1 LKTYRIILKTKSSI
15 TSFPSSDT
23 LFGAIC
29 WGIRIVYGEDGNFGL
44 NKTIKSFIEERPLF
58 VLSSSFPVFEN
69 ENVRIFFYP
78 KPIRKDLS
86 SNEVEEIAKN
96 YQEKCG
102 NLKKSKVVIISE
114 LKKFK
119 KVSYISEDIFKKIV
133 DGEKEKNLFLEY
145 LDGKIKLVWKLLM
158 TNEEYNKIFTDAER
172 SKILTNVLIQKNLL
186 DRISF
191 STTPGGQIFYSNE
204 YFLAPNVNLYFLLKT
219 DDIDYLKPVFKY
231 LEDSGIGRDRFTG
244 KGNFKFSEPEEFVLP
259 TNEEK
264 TFITLSRYIPKVEEI
279 GVNKR
284 KMYYEIISYY
294 SKVDSIFEFKGE
306 DVFKDKVIY
315 IKEGSI
321 FEAKEKKDFYGVTP
335 TVKKLNEKQ
344 ILQYGLAFPIFGKV
358 GE

>member
-1 LKTYRIILKTKSSI
+1 LKTYKIILKPRSSI
-15 TSFPSSDT
+15 ASFPSSDT

-29 WGIRIVYGEDGNFGL
+29 WGIKFIYSEKGDSGL
-44 NKTIKSFIEERPLF
+44 NKILKRFIEEKPPFL
-58 VLSSSFPVFEN
+58 LSSSFPMLKN
-69 ENVRIFFYP
+69 GDVRIFFYP

-96 YQEKCG
+96 YQEKFG
-102 NLKKSKVVIISE
+102 NLKKSKVAIISE

-119 KVSYISEDIFKKIV
+119 KASFISEDIFKKIL
-133 DGEKEKNLFLEY
+133 DGEKEKNLFLKY
-145 LDGKIKLVWKLLM
+145 LDGEIKLIWKLLM
-158 TNEEYNKIFTDAER
+158 TNEEYNKIFTNAER
-172 SKILTNVLIQKNLL
+172 PKILTNILIQKNLL

-244 KGNFKFSEPEEFVLP
+244 KGNFKFSEPEECVLP
-259 TNEEK
+259 TNEEN
-264 TFITLSRYIPKVEEI
+264 TFITLSRYIPRIEEI
-279 GVNKR
+279 VVNKE

-294 SKVDSIFEFKGE
+294 SKVDSTFEFKGE

-335 TVKKLNEKQ
+335 IVKKLNEKQ